1 MTNVPSPTPGKGG
14 ELVYPQQP
22 PKDPILI
29 LVLNLLVAGCLGY
42 FMIGQKMKGI
52 VSLIAVLVLAIPTCG
67 AGSLLVSVAAAID
80 GYMQA
85 QQLQAGHPVAQWTFF
100 NDHR

>member
-1 MTNVPSPTPGKGG
+1 MTNVPPPASGKGG

>member
-1 MTNVPSPTPGKGG
+1 MTNVPPPTPGKGG

-67 AGSLLVSVAAAID
+67 AGSLLVSVRRRSAATCRRSSFRPDIPCRR
-80 GYMQA
+80 
-85 QQLQAGHPVAQWTFF
+85 GHSLT
-100 NDHR
+100 